1 MSLSKSTGG
10 DYHPEL
16 SPCRTSKNSDMSA
29 EGDVDLTSE
38 GSDATGRHCY
48 VAAAELVLVAAR
60 RWEDTR
66 MWSRVEGKFAV
77 IKIKLVLCMESY
89 IKDDCKIDPP
99 SLVMKYSTKST
110 QPPLCLL
117 LG

>member
-1 MSLSKSTGG
+1 
-10 DYHPEL
+10 
-16 SPCRTSKNSDMSA
+16 MSA

-89 IKDDCKIDPP
+89 IKDDCKFDPP
-99 SLVMKYSTKST
+99 
-110 QPPLCLL
+110 PLW
-117 LG
+117 